1 MATRDKSRKSKK
13 GKAGRRRVVVVRR
26 RRKRPAKRVKRK
38 AGTGVFGSHFPTNR
52 TIDSN
57 QYWQLRAEI
66 AGAESRVG
74 TRLKDRQAE
83 YDRKEANIDKIKK
96 QVDKVMT
103 PEIIAAA
110 VRNSAMDGANAG
122 AAPPPT
128 PAVVIHTGQAHVH
141 GTSDDP
147 GAAAAGRRGSSGSP
161 ASTYHDTSM
170 STPSSARERTP
181 RRREV

>member
-110 VRNSAMDGANAG
+110 ARNSAMDRTNSS

-147 GAAAAGRRGSSGSP
+147 GAAASGRRGARRSGS
-161 ASTYHDTSM
+161 TYYDAPM
-170 STPSSARERTP
+170 STPRAGTPP
-181 RRREV
+181 RRDV

>member
-66 AGAESRVG
+66 AGAESRVR
-74 TRLKDRQAE
+74 TRLKDRQAD
-83 YDRKEANIDKIKK
+83 YARSEANIVKIQKEVK
-96 QVDKVMT
+96 EVMT
-103 PEIIAAA
+103 PQRLAAA
-110 VRNSAMDGANAG
+110 ARNAAVDQANAG

-141 GTSDDP
+141 GTAGDAGRD
-147 GAAAAGRRGSSGSP
+147 AAGRRGSSASP
-161 ASTYHDTSM
+161 GSTYHDTSM
-170 STPSSARERTP
+170 STPRAGTPP
-181 RRREV
+181 RRDV

>member
-1 MATRDKSRKSKK
+1 MATRDKSSKSKK

-26 RRKRPAKRVKRK
+26 KRKRPAKRVKRK

-83 YDRKEANIDKIKK
+83 YDRKEANIDKI
-96 QVDKVMT
+96 D
-103 PEIIAAA
+103 AAC
-110 VRNSAMDGANAG
+110 
-122 AAPPPT
+122 
-128 PAVVIHTGQAHVH
+128 
-141 GTSDDP
+141 
-147 GAAAAGRRGSSGSP
+147 
-161 ASTYHDTSM
+161 
-170 STPSSARERTP
+170 
-181 RRREV
+181 

>member
-66 AGAESRVG
+66 AGAESRVVVG
-74 TRLKDRQAE
+74 
-83 YDRKEANIDKIKK
+83 KK
-96 QVDKVMT
+96 VVLAHLRDPQ
-103 PEIIAAA
+103 
-110 VRNSAMDGANAG
+110 NS
-122 AAPPPT
+122 P
-128 PAVVIHTGQAHVH
+128 IFQ
-141 GTSDDP
+141 
-147 GAAAAGRRGSSGSP
+147 
-161 ASTYHDTSM
+161 
-170 STPSSARERTP
+170 
-181 RRREV
+181 